1 MAHLGEPERIVSLS
15 SSDFATFTPTLG
27 TSPIFRSQYDF
38 ELSATLFNSLPRL
51 GEHSDGHWMLEAKQG
66 LFNMTSNSALF
77 RDRNELLDCSEQKSP
92 ILGFPFV
99 SLRASLAHAKW
110 NIHHSFVGGPSAA

>member
-1 MAHLGEPERIVSLS
+1 MSEGFLFVSNDKLE
-15 SSDFATFTPTLG
+15 TLVRG
-27 TSPIFRSQYDF
+27 RLPFRVIEWVDSFYHF
-38 ELSATLFNSLPRL
+38 RMEY
-51 GEHSDGHWMLEAKQG
+51 EMLV
-66 LFNMTSNSALF
+66 N
-77 RDRNELLDCSEQKSP
+77 CSEQKSP